1 MAGLHTYRNGGGI
14 DPNTRTSFVAPG
26 SVYHPQLIMTHSGW
40 QLTRRWRNHEIFHPM
55 VSLENGSVRGECA
68 WVHNGVDVDTGASRA
83 TYVTPSVGGEV
94 SLFKYMTMYLTVGRR
109 MVGEIKTPAITG
121 AGLSGLYEQFGFG
134 FGKFR

>member
-1 MAGLHTYRNGGGI
+1 MRLGALIALASGFLA
-14 DPNTRTSFVAPG
+14 VAAHG
-26 SVYHPQLIMTHSGW
+26 Q
-40 QLTRRWRNHEIFHPM
+40 
-55 VSLENGSVRGECA
+55 A
-68 WVHNGVDVDTGASRA
+68 ASPRA